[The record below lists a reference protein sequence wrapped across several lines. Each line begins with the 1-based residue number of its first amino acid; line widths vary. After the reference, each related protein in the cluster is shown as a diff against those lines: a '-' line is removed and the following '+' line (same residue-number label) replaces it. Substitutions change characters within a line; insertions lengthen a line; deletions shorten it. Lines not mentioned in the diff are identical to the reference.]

1 MPVINRKRRA
11 QADAEPT
18 PPPTRRRRSP
28 SASDASS
35 VDEEVDGEDTQGGS
49 SNDQMV
55 KKLVRL
61 ALASEYSR
69 IPIRRADISAKV
81 MAPNTGRQ
89 FKHVFTEA
97 QEQLRSVFGMELTEL
112 PVKEKVTIS
121 QKRAAQRSGTQG
133 SSTSKAYILTSTLSA
148 RYRNPSVLQPPQ
160 IPSTGAEASYI
171 GLTTF
176 ILALI
181 YLSTSHTISESRLEK
196 HLKRM
201 NADNYVL
208 AGEKT
213 EKVLKRMERENYI
226 VKVRERDG
234 GGEESVEYVIGP
246 RGKVEVGEIGV
257 AGLVRGVYGKKDA
270 EADELER
277 RLVRSLGDVVIEK
290 KSGRVGAEEGDIEGE
305 EENEGDEAEAGAQES
320 EEDEEQQ
327 QRASGRKGRK
337 KQTSKQTRRSS
348 GRNKKRARDEEEE
361 EEDDEDEDE
370 EESDE

>member
-1 MPVINRKRRA
+1 
-11 QADAEPT
+11 
-18 PPPTRRRRSP
+18 
-28 SASDASS
+28 
-35 VDEEVDGEDTQGGS
+35 
-49 SNDQMV
+49 
-55 KKLVRL
+55 
-61 ALASEYSR
+61 
-69 IPIRRADISAKV
+69 

-89 FKHVFTEA
+89 FKHVFMET
-97 QEQLRSVFGMELTEL
+97 QNQLRSVFGMELTEL

-133 SSTSKAYILTSTLSA
+133 SSTSNAYILTSILPA
-148 RYRNPSVLQPPQ
+148 RYRKPSVLRPSQS
-160 IPSTGAEASYI
+160 PSTGAEASYI

-181 YLSTSHTISESRLEK
+181 YLSASQTISESRLEK

-213 EKVLKRMERENYI
+213 EKVLKRMEKENYI

-246 RGKVEVGEIGV
+246 RGKVEVGERGV
-257 AGLVRGVYGKKDA
+257 AGLVKAVYGKKDA

-277 RLVRSLGDVVIEK
+277 RLVRSLGDVVLEK
-290 KSGRVGAEEGDIEGE
+290 KKKRVDGVNGNIEEEDEADEARAGAQKSEEEEEAEEG
-305 EENEGDEAEAGAQES
+305 
-320 EEDEEQQ
+320 EQQ
-327 QRASGRKGRK
+327 QQRRRTSGRKGTK
-337 KQTSKQTRRSS
+337 KQTAKQTRRSS
-348 GRNKKRARDEEEE
+348 GRNKKRAHHEEEE
-361 EEDDEDEDE
+361 EEDDSDEGAEDDDE

>member
-1 MPVINRKRRA
+1 
-11 QADAEPT
+11 
-18 PPPTRRRRSP
+18 
-28 SASDASS
+28 
-35 VDEEVDGEDTQGGS
+35 
-49 SNDQMV
+49 
-55 KKLVRL
+55 
-61 ALASEYSR
+61 
-69 IPIRRADISAKV
+69 

-112 PVKEKVTIS
+112 PVKEKVTVS

-133 SSTSKAYILTSTLSA
+133 SSTSKAYILTSTLPA
-148 RYRNPSVLQPPQ
+148 RYRKYSVLQPPQ

-181 YLSTSHTISESRLEK
+181 YLSASQTISESRLEK

-246 RGKVEVGEIGV
+246 RGKVEVGERGV

-277 RLVRSLGDVVIEK
+277 RLVRSLGDIVIEK
-290 KSGRVGAEEGDIEGE
+290 KTRRLGEEEGDIEGG
-305 EENEGDEAEAGAQES
+305 EENEGDQAEAGAQET
-320 EEDEEQQ
+320 EEDEAQQ
-327 QRASGRKGRK
+327 QQQVNGRRGRK
-337 KQTSKQTRRSS
+337 KQTPKQTRRSS

-361 EEDDEDEDE
+361 EAEEEEDDDAGDANA